1 MSINTRPLE
10 GLAILVVDDHR
21 DTVEMLAECLRA
33 YGATVVGAG
42 NAKAALAVA
51 ETHVLDAV
59 LIDLRM
65 PGEDGWWFLRQLR
78 VSATASASQ
87 YGRSGKAASRS
98 APTICAMN
106 ALKIAIQGESAGLLH
121 SQTSLEDIPITVQ
134 MVRRDRSSIRSRSR

>member
-51 ETHVLDAV
+51 ETHVLDAM

-78 VSATASASQ
+78 ASATASANAPVFAV
-87 YGRSGKAASRS
+87 SGERHDRPDPASGF
-98 APTICAMN
+98 AGYFLKPVDLD
-106 ALKIAIQGESAGLLH
+106 ALVG
-121 SQTSLEDIPITVQ
+121 
-134 MVRRDRSSIRSRSR
+134 